1 MKVKYMPQLNIA
13 IRANK
18 TPGLN
23 RAFIFLKSLKLIV
36 ERKSPRN
43 IIKIAANC
51 WGDMVSPR
59 KIIERTTTTDVKEA
73 AIVPTNGAF
82 SILKASL
89 KATNPTSKRSP
100 NPIFKDS
107 NERFRLD
114 SNGRAKGI

>member
-13 IRANK
+13 TRANK

-36 ERKSPRN
+36 DKKSPKN
-43 IIKIAANC
+43 ITKIAANC
-51 WGDMVSPR
+51 WDDMASPR
-59 KIIERTTTTDVKEA
+59 KIIERITTTDAKDA

-89 KATNPTSKRSP
+89 NATNPTSKRSP

-107 NERFRLD
+107 SEKFRLD
-114 SNGRAKGI
+114 SRGKAKGI